1 MASVTGIKALW
12 DDRLTDRSRGL
23 MQMLQ
28 RHYLTVMDHLQRE
41 LNDVQE
47 KITDLSETSAS
58 PQELQHQFD

>member
-12 DDRLTDRSRGL
+12 DDRLTDMSRGL
-23 MQMLQ
+23 TQMLQ

-41 LNDVQE
+41 LDDVQE
-47 KITDLSETSAS
+47 QITDLSEASAS